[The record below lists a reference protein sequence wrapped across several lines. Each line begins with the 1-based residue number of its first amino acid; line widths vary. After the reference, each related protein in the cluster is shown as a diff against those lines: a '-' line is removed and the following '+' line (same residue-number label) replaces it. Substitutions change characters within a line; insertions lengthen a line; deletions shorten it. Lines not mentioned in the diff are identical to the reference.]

1 MGAIRRSIPI
11 TSPFPDC
18 RALLRRSN
26 SNRKYARRASRSVA
40 PRNLVYYQQS
50 VRALNAPPFTP
61 SARRSH
67 EDPRQMA
74 ALARMPRSMILRR
87 IGALCIALLV
97 AFAAVSSAA
106 PAHAARPSTTVHC
119 PDTSQPTPTKHPC
132 GGEQCC
138 SLCGHSQK
146 ELVFPF
152 LASVSGAIAYAP
164 PRAASRAF
172 CAIQA
177 PTLKTVRAHSRAAPR
192 APPRFS

>member
-1 MGAIRRSIPI
+1 
-11 TSPFPDC
+11 
-18 RALLRRSN
+18 
-26 SNRKYARRASRSVA
+26 
-40 PRNLVYYQQS
+40 
-50 VRALNAPPFTP
+50 
-61 SARRSH
+61 
-67 EDPRQMA
+67 MA

-106 PAHAARPSTTVHC
+106 PAHAARPGTTVHC
-119 PDTSQPTPTKHPC
+119 PDTSQPAPTKHPC

-152 LASVSGAIAYAP
+152 FASVSGAIAYAP

-177 PTLKTVRAHSRAAPR
+177 PARKTVHARSRAAPR